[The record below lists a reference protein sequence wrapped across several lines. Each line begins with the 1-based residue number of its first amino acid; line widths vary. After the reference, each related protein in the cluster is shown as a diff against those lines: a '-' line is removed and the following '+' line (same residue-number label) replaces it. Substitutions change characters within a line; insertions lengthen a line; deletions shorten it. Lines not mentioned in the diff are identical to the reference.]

1 MTEVASCVVWEDYLY
16 VTKGV
21 YCCALVLGAV
31 VFALRRVWIAT
42 SKASV
47 VVGFVGDLQS

>member
-1 MTEVASCVVWEDYLY
+1 MASCVVWEDYLY

-31 VFALRRVWIAT
+31 VLEVRRVLIAT
-42 SKASV
+42 SEASV

>member
-1 MTEVASCVVWEDYLY
+1 MASCVVWEDYLC
-16 VTKGV
+16 VTESV
-21 YCCALVLGAV
+21 YCCALVLGADV
-31 VFALRRVWIAT
+31 LEVKKVWIA